1 MTALRYEPCKKER
14 NSIACAQAPIDV
26 FHSISAW
33 LVAMLTFHL
42 LNYRLFF
49 ISIRIVLLP
58 SPGVFAHLFDTV
70 LSLPAKFLLCQR
82 SIGIAGG
89 DIACTA
95 GFDHVRNLHAGS
107 CFEVLHDVQNTVAHT
122 SSQIVDLQ
130 SWQKWLGVEQI
141 DGVLPL
147 LLWTVLVVVVV
158 FVLGILV
165 DFVRKAICDGLHK
178 IFLHIRPY
186 RSLTE
191 KIRDVDTM
199 FKREVME

>member
-1 MTALRYEPCKKER
+1 MQENKAVRY
-14 NSIACAQAPIDV
+14 
-26 FHSISAW
+26 AW
-33 LVAMLTFHL
+33 L
-42 LNYRLFF
+42 
-49 ISIRIVLLP
+49 
-58 SPGVFAHLFDTV
+58 
-70 LSLPAKFLLCQR
+70 
-82 SIGIAGG
+82 
-89 DIACTA
+89 
-95 GFDHVRNLHAGS
+95 
-107 CFEVLHDVQNTVAHT
+107 
-122 SSQIVDLQ
+122 
-130 SWQKWLGVEQI
+130 KWLGVEQI

-191 KIRDVDTM
+191 KKSDVDTM

>member
-1 MTALRYEPCKKER
+1 MAVRIAPYTLGVYLLHEYLGVRY
-14 NSIACAQAPIDV
+14 A
-26 FHSISAW
+26 
-33 LVAMLTFHL
+33 
-42 LNYRLFF
+42 
-49 ISIRIVLLP
+49 
-58 SPGVFAHLFDTV
+58 
-70 LSLPAKFLLCQR
+70 
-82 SIGIAGG
+82 
-89 DIACTA
+89 
-95 GFDHVRNLHAGS
+95 
-107 CFEVLHDVQNTVAHT
+107 
-122 SSQIVDLQ
+122 
-130 SWQKWLGVEQI
+130 WQKWLGVELF

-178 IFLHIRPY
+178 IFLHIRSY